1 VTSGRSKPLSTLNT
15 VSAIEAGLVVVVV
28 VVATVVVVTAVPVVP
43 EDPQPVARHVKTP
56 KKNRRS
62 LMIPSSGEA
71 RSILAA

>member
-1 VTSGRSKPLSTLNT
+1 
-15 VSAIEAGLVVVVV
+15 VVVVV